1 MAKERKSRPS
11 RSSRSDRSSPPT
23 PEEDLRSSSR
33 GRERSSGGGR
43 DKERGRE
50 RSRERD
56 GRDHHE
62 EGDKS
67 GKRHNLSVPI
77 CKDFTRGR
85 CSRSPL
91 ECRYAH
97 PPPSVDVE
105 GETVTVCYDSLRDRC
120 VRGLGCRYFHPP
132 PHIRVSMQ
140 EAVGITPSP
149 PSRYRSDEM
158 RHSNILVPPA
168 RLPPP
173 LPVVVPSSLKTT
185 ARPSIEVCRDFVRG
199 RCNRDAEDCRY
210 AHHTPSA
217 GDGDY
222 VIVCQDF
229 VRGKCDRE
237 TCRYFHPPKYL
248 RSRIR
253 DLPLGGSS
261 AFDLGRY
268 EPSTLDAYSAFAG
281 ANLYEQQSS
290 KRMRVDDS
298 GRHRR
303 RSSPGPLYGGGHV
316 PPLYQAPPP
325 PALKSSNANDQD
337 KLPICRDFLRNKCDR
352 ESTCRYVHPDSH
364 IQVYSCPLSFEQ
376 NVIRELIEK
385 TIATV

>member
-1 MAKERKSRPS
+1 MKQSQYATIHFETDVFVALVVAIFIRHHTFVCRCRKLLAS
-11 RSSRSDRSSPPT
+11 
-23 PEEDLRSSSR
+23 LLHLH
-33 GRERSSGGGR
+33 R
-43 DKERGRE
+43 DIVQMK
-50 RSRERD
+50 
-56 GRDHHE
+56 
-62 EGDKS
+62 
-67 GKRHNLSVPI
+67 
-77 CKDFTRGR
+77 
-85 CSRSPL
+85 
-91 ECRYAH
+91 
-97 PPPSVDVE
+97 
-105 GETVTVCYDSLRDRC
+105 CYS
-120 VRGLGCRYFHPP
+120 YE
-132 PHIRVSMQ
+132 Q
-140 EAVGITPSP
+140 
-149 PSRYRSDEM
+149 M

-364 IQVYSCPLSFEQ
+364 IQVVDNYVTLCRDFLRGKC
-376 NVIRELIEK
+376 NRELCRFYHPPTKKYSSSRGENGGSERREEEDFVPSN
-385 TIATV
+385 ADSMYHASASPEVNGQSP

>member
-1 MAKERKSRPS
+1 
-11 RSSRSDRSSPPT
+11 
-23 PEEDLRSSSR
+23 
-33 GRERSSGGGR
+33 
-43 DKERGRE
+43 
-50 RSRERD
+50 
-56 GRDHHE
+56 
-62 EGDKS
+62 
-67 GKRHNLSVPI
+67 
-77 CKDFTRGR
+77 
-85 CSRSPL
+85 
-91 ECRYAH
+91 
-97 PPPSVDVE
+97 
-105 GETVTVCYDSLRDRC
+105 
-120 VRGLGCRYFHPP
+120 
-132 PHIRVSMQ
+132 MQ

-364 IQVYSCPLSFEQ
+364 IQVVDNYVTLCRDFLRGKC
-376 NVIRELIEK
+376 NRELCRFYHPPTKKYSSSRGENGGSERREEEDFVPSN
-385 TIATV
+385 ADSMYHASASPEVNGQSP